1 MVNISSNPQL
11 LQNGRQQHAKAS
23 FRRPFFLPWLML
35 AFLFMG
41 QAAAPLTSLPQT
53 PYSLLRLQPD
63 GQSLALIPDPA
74 VQGMINQVQS
84 STLYN
89 YVAGLSGEQSV
100 TIGGAPF
107 TLYTRSTT
115 AATYIEKATQYAY
128 EHFQSL
134 GLAVSYHTWQYSSGQ
149 RRNVAAEQP
158 GSDPN
163 CLYLLTAHLD
173 DTSPTPNSQA
183 PGADDNASGAT
194 GVLVAADILSRYQFT
209 CTLRYVLFTGE
220 EQGLL
225 GSEAYAQDAA
235 ASGDPILGVLN
246 LDMIAY
252 NTPGSPATIEM
263 DIRSGQAGDQDRVLT
278 NMVSDVIQAYQL
290 NLTALVYASSDSRSD
305 QYSFWMK
312 GFPAVEVIEDWD
324 DHTPD
329 YHTTNDRVG
338 TLNMPYFTAYVKA
351 MVGAMAHLGKVAPS
365 IPMPFH
371 SYLPLVKR

>member
-1 MVNISSNPQL
+1 
-11 LQNGRQQHAKAS
+11 
-23 FRRPFFLPWLML
+23 
-35 AFLFMG
+35 
-41 QAAAPLTSLPQT
+41 
-53 PYSLLRLQPD
+53 
-63 GQSLALIPDPA
+63 
-74 VQGMINQVQS
+74 MINQVQS

-107 TLYTRSTT
+107 TLVTRSTT

-134 GLAVSYHTWQYSSGQ
+134 GLAVSYHTWQYSSSQ
-149 RRNVAAEQP
+149 RRNVVAEQS
-158 GSDPN
+158 GLDPN

-225 GSEAYAQDAA
+225 GSEAYARDAA

-278 NMVSDVIQAYQL
+278 NMVSGVIQAYQL
-290 NLTALVYASSDSRSD
+290 NLTALVYASDDSGSD
-305 QYSFWMK
+305 QYSFWMA

-324 DHTPD
+324 DHTPY

-351 MVGAMAHLGKVAPS
+351 MVGAMAHLGKVTPS

-371 SYLPLVKR
+371 IYLPLVKQ

>member
-1 MVNISSNPQL
+1 MVHISSNPHL
-11 LQNGRQQHAKAS
+11 LQKGRQQHEKAS
-23 FRRPFFLPWLML
+23 FRRSFFLPWLML

-41 QAAAPLTSLPQT
+41 QAAAPLMSLPQT
-53 PYSLLRLQPD
+53 PYAMTRLQPD
-63 GQSLALIPDPA
+63 GQSLALIPDPT
-74 VQGMINQVQS
+74 VQSMINQVQS

-115 AATYIEKATQYAY
+115 AAAYIEKATQYAY

-149 RRNVAAEQP
+149 RRNVVAEQP
-158 GSDPN
+158 GSDTN

-209 CTLRYVLFTGE
+209 CTLQYVLFTGE

-235 ASGDPILGVLN
+235 ARGDPILGVLN

-252 NTPGSPATIEM
+252 NSPGSDATIEM
-263 DIRSGQAGDQDRVLT
+263 DVRTGQAGNPDRVLSS
-278 NMVSDVIQAYQL
+278 MVSGVITAYDIDLLSQVCEWDE
-290 NLTALVYASSDSRSD
+290 ADSDH
-305 QYSFWMK
+305 YSFWQA
-312 GFPAVEVIEDWD
+312 GYPAVYVGEDWD
-324 DHTPD
+324 DHTPY

-351 MVGAMAHLGKVAPS
+351 MVGAMAHLGKVTPS
-365 IPMPFH
+365 IPLPFH
-371 SYLPLVKR
+371 IYLPLVKR